1 MFQITEITKLEYR
14 IYFALIFL
22 ISIPLATFAWIA
34 CLTMNIFKLKT
45 VQNEGIFK
53 RAWGH
58 TSNNHDIYRM
68 IVVNEIRWLSY
79 RNSSEP

>member
-1 MFQITEITKLEYR
+1 MKQTAVREFSVSEYKKSIKIEYR
-14 IYFALIFL
+14 VYFALIFL

-34 CLTMNIFKLKT
+34 CLAMNILKLKT

-58 TSNNHDIYRM
+58 AQVITPM
-68 IVVNEIRWLSY
+68 IFTA
-79 RNSSEP
+79 